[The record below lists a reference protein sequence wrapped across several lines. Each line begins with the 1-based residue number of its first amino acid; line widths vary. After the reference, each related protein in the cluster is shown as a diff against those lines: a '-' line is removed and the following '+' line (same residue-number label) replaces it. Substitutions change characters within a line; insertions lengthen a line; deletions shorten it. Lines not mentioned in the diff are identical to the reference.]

1 MKDDIFL
8 FVIIFILVLI
18 YTFFIHNLYSNDK
31 NIELETI
38 KKVQEVYKY
47 DHCKLYHGKY
57 YCYNE
62 VND

>member
-18 YTFFIHNLYSNDK
+18 YTFFIQNLYSNDK

-38 KKVQEVYKY
+38 KKVQEVYEY
-47 DHCKLYHGKY
+47 DYCKLYDGKY

-62 VND
+62 IED